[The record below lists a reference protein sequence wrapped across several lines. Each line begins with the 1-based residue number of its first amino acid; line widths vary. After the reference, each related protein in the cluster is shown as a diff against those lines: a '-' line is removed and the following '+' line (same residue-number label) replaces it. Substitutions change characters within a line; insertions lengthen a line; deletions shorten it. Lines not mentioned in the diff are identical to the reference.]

1 VAEEGLQMG
10 VEIDL
15 IISRILESVETCTIV
30 DILINEFYI
39 HLILSIVLKVTLRDL
54 HSVFGEF

>member
-1 VAEEGLQMG
+1 MG

-39 HLILSIVLKVTLRDL
+39 HLILYIVLKVTLRDL
-54 HSVFGEF
+54 HSVFGES